1 VFNRTGDT
9 LWTEELI
16 WDQTKAEFFTN
27 KFVKVKKGFNSTYIL
42 GYNGLR
48 SDQSLN
54 NITFFSIREGSYI
67 HIPDST
73 Y

>member
-1 VFNRTGDT
+1 
-9 LWTEELI
+9 
-16 WDQTKAEFFTN
+16 
-27 KFVKVKKGFNSTYIL
+27 L